1 MGLARQGWASSG
13 PEEKP
18 ADTSSRKV
26 EGFYLGCRWIAS
38 PKDIPVPE
46 KVLKRIERLRGGP
59 MIESEKDIQ
68 ILISEW
74 QRMEFR
80 RMKEQIL
87 NSEKNVITQGY
98 QITSSG
104 GNPECPD
111 RCPVQVCPCEGYRGC
126 EICGTQQCC
135 CVNLAHPRDCPCSG
149 WDCCIHYKC
158 FGESGTS
165 EFYKCQSCG

>member
-1 MGLARQGWASSG
+1 M
-13 PEEKP
+13 
-18 ADTSSRKV
+18 
-26 EGFYLGCRWIAS
+26 EGFYPGCRWIAS

-80 RMKEQIL
+80 KMKEQIL

-104 GNPECPD
+104 GNP
-111 RCPVQVCPCEGYRGC
+111 
-126 EICGTQQCC
+126 
-135 CVNLAHPRDCPCSG
+135 
-149 WDCCIHYKC
+149 
-158 FGESGTS
+158 
-165 EFYKCQSCG
+165 